1 MAKTPRLTVRCE
13 YPDTDL
19 PPTEVTFRLS
29 PSYGLHTALEVHDWF
44 LCMMRE
50 HEEFEVETDRVKNG
64 ARVGKHRSYERHSPK
79 SGSGSA

>member
-1 MAKTPRLTVRCE
+1 MAF
-13 YPDTDL
+13 PDMGMA
-19 PPTEVTFRLS
+19 PTEMTFGLS
-29 PSYGLHTALEVHDWF
+29 PSYGIHGSREAHDWF
-44 LCMMRE
+44 LLMMGE

>member
-1 MAKTPRLTVRCE
+1 M
-13 YPDTDL
+13 
-19 PPTEVTFRLS
+19 TFRLS
-29 PSYGLHTALEVHDWF
+29 PSYGLTTGHEANEWF
-44 LCMMRE
+44 IDLLRE